1 MLAHFGLRG
10 ERYINKM
17 VSLHELCQG
26 MLSKWSK
33 KERLREGLALYYWPR
48 IIGDKLANK
57 IVAERVSKGILWLKT
72 SDPSLT
78 QNLTF
83 FKKQI
88 IYKYNRMLG
97 SGVIRSV
104 RIVTGEVNIRR
115 KNEDP
120 LKKVE
125 TKVDNEVKIPQS
137 INEIKDEE
145 LRDAF
150 SNFFKYHSSLRKK
163 RLLNG
168 YKECTFCGGLYRE
181 DSICFCQKKK

>member
-168 YKECTFCGGLYRE
+168 YKECTFCRGLYRE